1 MQHTTLWWAMIG
13 MKKKWLQLTEEV
25 LIKWQISLT
34 SGNKPTEFF
43 VFSSKLA
50 LKIFIV
56 FLKFFKKSLHSCED
70 FGQLVV
76 GTVSCLWST
85 WLWVRWRHEYVS
97 VLILWT
103 LIHEFAHRNKRDV
116 NPSSVSVTRFIRSKF
131 SRWNEKGF
139 SPASTTIQWQS
150 LNHME
155 NQYHDT
161 LLQC

>member
-1 MQHTTLWWAMIG
+1 MRNYYRFVTI
-13 MKKKWLQLTEEV
+13 V
-25 LIKWQISLT
+25 LLKFCFIISLIPLRSARAPWSQAKYSPVRPSFPLNNYKELYSIALHRMT
-34 SGNKPTEFF
+34 LHF
-43 VFSSKLA
+43 VVMYGQIDNL
-50 LKIFIV
+50 IICFIV
-56 FLKFFKKSLHSCED
+56 FHAIPLLEI
-70 FGQLVV
+70 
-76 GTVSCLWST
+76 TVF
-85 WLWVRWRHEYVS
+85 

-103 LIHEFAHRNKRDV
+103 LIHKFARRNKRDV